1 MKRKIFAVAV
11 AMTLTLSLATTAY
24 AASSPSSKSS
34 SSSSSS
40 ATTAASTATTAVG
53 VPAAQLAA
61 RDYGAAITPAM
72 QQALATTPLQAVA
85 LSAAATV
92 APVALSNG
100 AAIAVAPADPG
111 LVSLAKADVL
121 FNSAVTA
128 ALARAGIGTNGAI
141 PTITAAGTL
150 AATDGRAISRQTISL
165 TVPGI
170 ASAQGVR
177 IIVYTP
183 DANGVMQPQVITP
196 RFRNGQ
202 LQVTLPVPCEYNVVT
217 NLALPQ

>member
-1 MKRKIFAVAV
+1 
-11 AMTLTLSLATTAY
+11 
-24 AASSPSSKSS
+24 
-34 SSSSSS
+34 
-40 ATTAASTATTAVG
+40 
-53 VPAAQLAA
+53 
-61 RDYGAAITPAM
+61 M

-141 PTITAAGTL
+141 PTITGAGTL

-165 TVPGI
+165 AVPGI

-177 IIVYTP
+177 IIVYTA